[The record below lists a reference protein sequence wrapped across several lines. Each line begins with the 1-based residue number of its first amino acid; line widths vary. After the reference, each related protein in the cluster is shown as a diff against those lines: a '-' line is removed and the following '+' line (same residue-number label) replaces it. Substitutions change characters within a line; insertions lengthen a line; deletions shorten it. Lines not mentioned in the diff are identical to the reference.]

1 MNAAEHLIMVL
12 IALSVTAAYAKL
24 PPPTAEQQAAEAKK
38 KEQQQAQLEKEK
50 KLLEQAQDRI
60 AQRYRKD
67 KGGAPAAGGNIPDTK
82 AENMPKTTKELP
94 GGVGPKPTQPQ
105 SGEAHSGSA
114 K

>member
-1 MNAAEHLIMVL
+1 MNAAEPLIMVL
-12 IALSVTAAYAKL
+12 IALGVTAAHAKL

-50 KLLEQAQDRI
+50 KLLEQVQDRV
-60 AQRYRKD
+60 AQHYRKE
-67 KGGAPAAGGNIPDTK
+67 KGAAPGGRSGQVRDET
-82 AENMPKTTKELP
+82 MPKTTKELP

-105 SGEAHSGSA
+105 SGEAHSGSG